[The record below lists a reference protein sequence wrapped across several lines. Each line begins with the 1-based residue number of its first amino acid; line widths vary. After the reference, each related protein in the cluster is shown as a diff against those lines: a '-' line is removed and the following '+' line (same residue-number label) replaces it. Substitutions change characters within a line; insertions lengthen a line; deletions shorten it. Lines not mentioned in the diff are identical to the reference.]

1 MKTDYY
7 DYNGIIYK
15 KVSKRTAEKLFD
27 LGVSIHLFPSR
38 LRPFSGWILGGFVID
53 NDNVLEFEE
62 ILNQFS
68 FYYNGNTE
76 TGKGICY
83 YVAD

>member
-27 LGVSIHLFPSR
+27 LGVSIHLFPSK
-38 LRPFSGWILGGFVID
+38 LRPFSEWTLEGFVID
-53 NDNVLEFEE
+53 NDNDLEFEK

-68 FYYNGNTE
+68 YYNGNTE